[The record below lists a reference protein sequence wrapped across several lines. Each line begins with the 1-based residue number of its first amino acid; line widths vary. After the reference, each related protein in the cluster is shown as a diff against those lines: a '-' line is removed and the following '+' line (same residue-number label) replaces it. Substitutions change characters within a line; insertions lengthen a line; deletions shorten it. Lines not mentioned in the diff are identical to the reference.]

1 MSAWGFG
8 HLLEHDHT
16 GRYRRA
22 SGTPSQTLFRY
33 RPASGSTR
41 CFFAAGRSPSSAS
54 SSSTALQQEQAA
66 RGHRQEG
73 RAGASAPPPHA
84 GPPCTVRWSRY
95 MLAATPGG
103 RGVLRVASREEVSSS
118 MLKTGCQ
125 SNRETTHRPIRE
137 TTRVR
142 AITRPMDEAG
152 SRRHLRPPEEGHV
165 DPRGP
170 SSRGTA
176 GGPLQ

>member
-1 MSAWGFG
+1 MNTIIPDSTIVPAGI
-8 HLLEHDHT
+8 
-16 GRYRRA
+16 
-22 SGTPSQTLFRY
+22 PSQTLCRY

-73 RAGASAPPPHA
+73 GAGAPAPPPHA
-84 GPPCTVRWSRY
+84 GPPCTVRWTQY
-95 MLAATPGG
+95 MFADTPGG
-103 RGVLRVASREEVSSS
+103 RVVLRVVSREEVRSSL
-118 MLKTGCQ
+118 LKTGGQ
-125 SNRETTHRPIRE
+125 RNRETTHMPIGE

-142 AITRPMDEAG
+142 ASTRPTDDAG

-165 DPRGP
+165 NPRGP

-176 GGPLQ
+176 GGPPQ